1 VTELHRAPQPHSEPS
16 LIGSEA
22 PSATAAG
29 AVLGP
34 WRGQLTAIALA
45 FLASLGWGCA
55 DFLGGL
61 RTRSLPLRA
70 TVSGALMGGVLASG
84 IGVVLLGGGW
94 PGAGFILPAMLGG
107 LASLVAFLTLYKALA
122 IGSMSIVAPISAT
135 YPVVPVIYGLA
146 QGERPAGIQIIGM
159 ALIVAGVLLASY
171 APVRRE
177 HEPVI
182 VAAPDIAGVAGA
194 PRESASAGI
203 VNVPSILLAVVSAL
217 ATGITLASVSN
228 AAETSPYWGLVVMRS
243 TGLAA
248 ILLFIAVTRR
258 GVGAPLK
265 TLPGLLVIGAL
276 DTLAT
281 GLFAVASTYG
291 YLSVVAVV
299 ASLFPLGTIA
309 LARLTLGER
318 ILPRQNVGVGI
329 ALTGVALIAL
339 G

>member
-1 VTELHRAPQPHSEPS
+1 MAPP
-16 LIGSEA
+16 
-22 PSATAAG
+22 ATAG
-29 AVLGP
+29 RAVRGL
-34 WRGQLTAIALA
+34 WRDQLTAIVLA
-45 FLASLGWGCA
+45 FIASLGWGCA

-70 TVSGALMGGVLASG
+70 TVSGSLMGGVLASG
-84 IGVVLLGGGW
+84 IGVLLLGGGW

-107 LASLVAFLTLYKALA
+107 LTSLVAFLTLYKALA

-146 QGERPAGIQIIGM
+146 QGERPAGIQIVGM

-171 APVRRE
+171 APARQE
-177 HEPVI
+177 DEPVI

-194 PRESASAGI
+194 PPASAGAGT
-203 VNVPSILLAVVSAL
+203 VNVRSLLLAVVSAL
-217 ATGITLASVSN
+217 ATGITLASIST
-228 AAETSPYWGLVVMRS
+228 AAETSPYWGLVVMRG

-248 ILLFIAVTRR
+248 ILLLMAVARR
-258 GVGAPLK
+258 GVGAPIRM
-265 TLPGLLVIGAL
+265 LPGLLVIGAL
-276 DTLAT
+276 DALAT

-309 LARLTLGER
+309 LARLVLGER
-318 ILPRQNVGVGI
+318 ILPHQNVGVAV
-329 ALTGVALIAL
+329 ALTGVAFVAL